1 MRYDLIS
8 AAVLVIDTKARCVWS
23 KLTTT
28 WGDVQSFANPVVSTV
43 VDPQST
49 TSVSE
54 TSTCDATIVV
64 SDRDLPPCESLRSSY
79 YCIDSVVSPTT
90 TVTDLDDS
98 ARVTVGSQ
106 PTSHCNGVSTQLDPR
121 APLFTPASDLSFA
134 TATASSTL
142 HFTEVDTSLNDFD
155 PHVSVTTTLPLIP
168 VCPQQLIHCLG

>member
-1 MRYDLIS
+1 MLT
-8 AAVLVIDTKARCVWS
+8 VL
-23 KLTTT
+23 L
-28 WGDVQSFANPVVSTV
+28 NPIVSIV
-43 VDPQST
+43 VDPQSM

-54 TSTCDATIVV
+54 STTCDATIVV

-134 TATASSTL
+134 TVTASSTL
-142 HFTEVDTSLNDFD
+142 HSTEVDTSLNDFA
-155 PHVSVTTTLPLIP
+155 PHVSVTTTSTSDSCLSAAADTLPGVATFLHNDSSELE
-168 VCPQQLIHCLG
+168 VDEETYSTEFSCR